1 MTEKKRRNQK
11 RRINNFLILIILI
24 LIPLTAAAF
33 LWNLHQIENVK
44 KGEGETLVDEE
55 PEAAVN
61 EYRNDQYVIGNN
73 STSVNKEYF
82 KELNSALEAQD
93 SSETA
98 KAVVKCFITEYY
110 TWTNK
115 DGNYDIGGMQYIFAP
130 KKADFETY
138 SLWNFYED
146 MDLYIVRYGRNK
158 LIEVSGVQADTPV
171 SCEFTVENGDEKQTF
186 PAYEVHASWTYDRAT
201 SMDTQDLQKEAV
213 FTVAEN
219 QGRWEIAAV
228 SEVKAS
234 EGEEND

>member
-73 STSVNKEYF
+73 STAVNKEYF

-93 SSETA
+93 PSATA
-98 KAVVKCFITEYY
+98 QAVVKCFITEYY

-138 SLWNFYED
+138 TLWNFYED
-146 MDLYIVRYGRNK
+146 MALYITKYGRNK

-171 SCEFTVENGDEKQTF
+171 SCEFTVEDEEGTQTY
-186 PAYEVHASWTYDRAT
+186 PAYEVHAAWTYDSST
-201 SMDTQDLQKEAV
+201 LMDTQNVQKEAV
-213 FTVAEN
+213 FTVAAN
-219 QGRWEIAAV
+219 QGRWEIAAITDAP
-228 SEVKAS
+228 AS
-234 EGEEND
+234 EGEEHD